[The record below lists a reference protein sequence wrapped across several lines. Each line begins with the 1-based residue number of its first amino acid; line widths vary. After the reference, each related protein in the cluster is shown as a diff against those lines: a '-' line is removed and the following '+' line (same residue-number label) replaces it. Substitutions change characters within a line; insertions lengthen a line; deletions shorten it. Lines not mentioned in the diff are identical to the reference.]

1 LRVAPACNH
10 DMMNIKTVFTL
21 IAAAS
26 LALALTASAADKAD
40 KSYRAVGTI
49 MHATDASIML
59 RTSAQD
65 MDFTRDAKTK
75 VNGELKKGAVVTV
88 LYTKVSGQPHA
99 TEVTVGAPAKP
110 AKSN

>member
-1 LRVAPACNH
+1 
-10 DMMNIKTVFTL
+10 MTNIKTVFTL

-26 LALALTASAADKAD
+26 LALAMTAAAADKAD
-40 KSYRAVGTI
+40 KSYQAVGTV
-49 MHATDASIML
+49 MHATDSSIML

-75 VNGELKKGAVVTV
+75 VNGELKKGAFVTV

>member
-1 LRVAPACNH
+1 MINTKS
-10 DMMNIKTVFTL
+10 IFTL
-21 IAAAS
+21 IAVAS
-26 LALALTASAADKAD
+26 LMLAVTASAAEKSD
-40 KSYRAVGTI
+40 KSYRAVGTV

-88 LYTKVSGQPHA
+88 MYTKVSGQPHA

-110 AKSN
+110 AKGH